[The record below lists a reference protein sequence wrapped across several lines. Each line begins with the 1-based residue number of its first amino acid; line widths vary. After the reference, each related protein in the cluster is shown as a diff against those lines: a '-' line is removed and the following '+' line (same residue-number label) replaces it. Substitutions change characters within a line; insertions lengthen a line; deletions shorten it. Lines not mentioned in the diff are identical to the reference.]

1 MIKIN
6 PIAEVQKYKFK
17 IEPLGNL
24 RYRISWDQPNG
35 INVTGYKIFA
45 GFEPFYIRSLISGM
59 DPLPATQTS
68 FEFQFPNTVHTD
80 MDIYFWVAY
89 ISNGNMFFINE
100 FGKNERDSVE
110 YNTMY
115 PSQHSYQTT
124 MYIADDMKYFFEEI
138 RRRAKAVWEDI
149 CEEVVIYKSQWNG
162 LPDSYTQQ
170 ELNDNPTYNE
180 VTRSDGSYGTGFYPG
195 YFPGYVSKVR
205 FGSLP
210 QFTYE
215 FQPQGMVP
223 VMAIDS
229 AWTLWEPNLRQND
242 LIYRK
247 LDGKFYMITSVGV
260 SNIRGIRIVQRL
272 TIEPIN
278 PTSPLNKI
286 NNDDL
291 VTKWNNINK
300 LDYLRIGFGVMP
312 GDGQNIEDYL
322 LFRF

>member
-6 PIAEVQKYKFK
+6 PIAEVQKYKLK
-17 IEPLGNL
+17 IDPLGNL
-24 RYRISWDQPNG
+24 KYRISWDPPND
-35 INVTGYKIFA
+35 ISVSGYKVFA
-45 GFEPFYIRSLISGM
+45 GFEPFYIRSLISGF
-59 DPLPATQTS
+59 DPLPASQTS

-80 MDIYFWVAY
+80 MDIYFWVGY
-89 ISNGNMFFINE
+89 IHNGSLFFINE
-100 FGKNERDSVE
+100 LGKNERDSIE
-110 YNTMY
+110 YNIMY
-115 PSQHSYQTT
+115 PSQHSYQTSI
-124 MYIADDMKYFFEEI
+124 YIADDMKYFFEEI

-149 CEEVVIYKSQWNG
+149 CEEVIIYKSQWNG

-180 VTRSDGSYGTGFYPG
+180 ITRGEDSYGTGFYPG
-195 YFPGYVSKVR
+195 FFPGYISKVR
-205 FGSLP
+205 FGTLP

-215 FQPQGMVP
+215 FQPQGIVP
-223 VMAIDS
+223 VMSIDS

-247 LDGKFYMITSVGV
+247 LDGKFYMITSIGV

-278 PTSPLNKI
+278 PNSPLNKI
-286 NNDDL
+286 NNEDL
-291 VTKWNNINK
+291 ISKWNNINK

-312 GDGQNIEDYL
+312 GNNQNIEDYL